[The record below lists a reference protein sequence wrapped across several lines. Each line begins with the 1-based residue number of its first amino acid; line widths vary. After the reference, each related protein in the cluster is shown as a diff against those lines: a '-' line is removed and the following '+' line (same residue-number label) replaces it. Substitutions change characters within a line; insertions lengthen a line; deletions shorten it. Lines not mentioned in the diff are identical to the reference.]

1 LFRIDTLTMI
11 RLKQDDLA
19 KIGTLRIYLLTQL
32 DAFGRLTLKNR
43 NKTFY
48 TETNIFLD
56 KNDLRGHTEIKI

>member
-19 KIGTLRIYLLTQL
+19 KIDTLRIYLLTQL
-32 DAFGRLTLKNR
+32 DVFGRLTLKSR
-43 NKTFY
+43 NKILY

-56 KNDLRGHTEIKI
+56 QNNLGDQNIIFK